1 VTTPQQAGTERSVRN
16 LFLVYAAA
24 SLIPIVGLGAV
35 LARQAVTDADSRGLA
50 TARGQAA
57 LIADGLIAPA
67 LGNAVLAPGMPA
79 EQLLPIRRGVT
90 LQIRDGQ
97 LLRLRLHDLKANI
110 VYSSD
115 RSTSDETEE
124 SLEASRGEV
133 VALLTT
139 LEADT
144 GGEGPRAAEVYQPLR
159 SATTGELI
167 GAVEL
172 YLPYAPIAAEI
183 QKQRRAQL
191 LTLSIGLL
199 LLWLILLGVSTS
211 TSRRLRRSVQESDF
225 LATHDVLTGLPNRSA
240 FIARAADAIESGP
253 VAIAILDIDRFKEVN
268 DALGHGI
275 GDRLLVVLA
284 DRLSSLAGNDAVV
297 ARLGGDEFGLVLP
310 GGVEATTATR
320 LAGLGI
326 ALAAPVVLDELPL
339 GMEASIGYAL
349 MPADGSD
356 PGALLAKAE
365 VAMYAAKHRR
375 LGPTRHR
382 PELDEYDET
391 RLRLLGE
398 LDEAIQNGEL
408 VLHYQPKA
416 HPQTGQ
422 IVSMEA
428 LVRWQHPE
436 RGLLYPDA
444 FLFAAEQ
451 TGLIDRVTTWVVTE
465 ALHGLTRLDPEGQ
478 LSMAVNVSA
487 RNVMRHGF
495 AAEVLEALKAT
506 GVPPSRLIVELTE
519 TALLTDPDR
528 ATAALRELSQ
538 AGVRVSIDDFG
549 AGQTSLGYLASL
561 PVHELKID
569 RRFVQHMDSEPR
581 AAAIVRSVIEL
592 GHNLGFEVIAE
603 GVETGPVM
611 TLLAEAGCDL
621 VQGYFIARP
630 DAEAGMAARLS

>member
-1 VTTPQQAGTERSVRN
+1 MTTPQQARTGRGVRS
-16 LFLVYAAA
+16 LFLLYAAA
-24 SLIPIVGLGAV
+24 SLLPILGLGAV
-35 LARQAVTDADSRGLA
+35 LGQQVVSDADARGLV
-50 TARGQAA
+50 TARAQAA

-67 LGNAVLAPGMPA
+67 LGDVVLAPDMPA
-79 EQLLPIRRGVT
+79 GQLAGIRRSVSS
-90 LQIRDGQ
+90 QIGNGQ
-97 LLRLRLHDLKANI
+97 LLRLRLRDLRAN
-110 VYSSD
+110 VVFSSD
-115 RSTSDETEE
+115 RSTTSETDEA
-124 SLEASRGEV
+124 LEAAHGKVIS
-133 VALLTT
+133 LLTT
-139 LEADT
+139 LEADN
-144 GGEGPRAAEVYQPLR
+144 GGAGPRAAEVYQPLR
-159 SATTGELI
+159 SETTGDLI

-172 YLPYAPIAAEI
+172 YIPYAPIATEI

-191 LTLSIGLL
+191 VTLSVGLL

-225 LATHDVLTGLPNRSA
+225 LATHDALTGLPNRSA
-240 FIARAADAIESGP
+240 FITRAAAAIDSGP

-268 DALGHGI
+268 DALGHSI

-284 DRLSSLAGNDAVV
+284 DRLSSLAGDDAVV

-310 GGVEATTATR
+310 GGVEATTAAR
-320 LAGLGI
+320 LAGLGT

-339 GMEASIGYAL
+339 GMEASIGFAL

-382 PELDEYDET
+382 PELDEYDEA

-422 IVSMEA
+422 IVSLEA

-444 FLFAAEQ
+444 FVFAAEQ

-465 ALHGLTRLDPEGQ
+465 ALSGLTRLDPSGR
-478 LSMAVNVSA
+478 LSIAVNVSA
-487 RNVMRHGF
+487 RNLVRHGF
-495 AAEVLEALKAT
+495 AAEVLEALRET
-506 GVPPSRLIVELTE
+506 SVPASRLIVELTE

-528 ATAALRELSQ
+528 ATSALRELSQ

-569 RRFVQHMDSEPR
+569 RSFVQHMDSEPR
-581 AAAIVRSVIEL
+581 SAAIVRSIIEL

-611 TLLAEAGCDL
+611 TLLADAGCDL
-621 VQGYFIARP
+621 VQGYYIARP
-630 DAEAGMAARLS
+630 DGEVGMAARLS